1 MLCPKPRWL
10 IINDLLEEIHGVKK
24 ADAAEEWAN
33 ALDAAESAAIE
44 GRPEVSSI
52 AVAIAVAREG
62 PATYDVQCTSHFQI
76 TSAIH
81 TRWPICLQTRF
92 CWHQFRLRMTSV
104 LDGTTVNII

>member
-62 PATYDVQCTSHFQI
+62 TLTYDVHWNFAPPLPHPSHFYHRYKV
-76 TSAIH
+76 AH
-81 TRWPICLQTRF
+81 L
-92 CWHQFRLRMTSV
+92 LA
-104 LDGTTVNII
+104 N

>member
-1 MLCPKPRWL
+1 MHSNDDIISLVTFWSCCQRRWL

-52 AVAIAVAREG
+52 AVAIATASG
-62 PATYDVQCTSHFQI
+62 
-76 TSAIH
+76 H
-81 TRWPICLQTRF
+81 TRRE
-92 CWHQFRLRMTSV
+92 RMRH
-104 LDGTTVNII
+104 

>member
-1 MLCPKPRWL
+1 MLCPKQRWL

-62 PATYDVQCTSHFQI
+62 TLTYDVNWNFAPPSLFQVD
-76 TSAIH
+76 
-81 TRWPICLQTRF
+81 TRLPICLQTRF
-92 CWHQFRLRMTSV
+92 NMLASV
-104 LDGTTVNII
+104 LSQGNLGMRRD